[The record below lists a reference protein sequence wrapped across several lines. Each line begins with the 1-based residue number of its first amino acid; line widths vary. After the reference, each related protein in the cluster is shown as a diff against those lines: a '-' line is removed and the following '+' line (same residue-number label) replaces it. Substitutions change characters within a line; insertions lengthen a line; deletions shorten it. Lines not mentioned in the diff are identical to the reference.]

1 MDLIS
6 VLNIIIVIVIVL
18 AIVVTFLSVFASQF
32 AKAQKKRADELMAMR
47 KEHLDVQKE
56 ILSELKK
63 LTNDSN
69 SPG

>member
-32 AKAQKKRADELMAMR
+32 AKAQKKRANELMAMR
-47 KEHLDVQKE
+47 QEHLDVQKE
-56 ILSELKK
+56 ILSEIKELRRN
-63 LTNDSN
+63 LNGEN
-69 SPG
+69 